1 MEKDYISEMEVSSS
15 VKTELYKLS
24 DALDET
30 RRLAKDSGK
39 FNYGELYQ
47 LGYDEY
53 SFMQNWSVSNCG
65 EVWSAR
71 EAILNVATFDE
82 LTYQSVYSESGKAL
96 DMCDNCQHTFGKK

>member
-1 MEKDYISEMEVSSS
+1 MEVSSS

-53 SFMQNWSVSNCG
+53 SFMQNWAVSNCG

-71 EAILNVATFDE
+71 EAILNGATFDE